1 MTGSTDGRAAS
12 SSNCW
17 KIIHI
22 PDKPPIPPDNQPTTI
37 VHAAAIEPQHAN
49 TIVRKLNQIAPLENL
64 RHVKRVH
71 KRCLDEGK
79 IQLFVVL
86 CMAPENDGKC
96 NHMPEE
102 VLELVTLYQ
111 LSTFITKVCT
121 YAASTKEEWEE
132 QCKLWPTSFHPPTYN
147 IDGITGFSEEDS
159 QSIFRFMKFAVSL
172 AKSGVGSVV
181 NAAVI
186 VDPSTMQVI
195 ASSRDQVL
203 SCNTPIKKNNGET
216 CCSRLSE
223 ATQYDTIETEDRQS
237 LLSKCSFNDAKL
249 TYNCVSCL
257 NPWSWLEQ
265 KLHTGSGSWHPL
277 QHAAIVAI
285 ENSAA
290 RERDLFPMNGHI
302 ADEFVHEDY
311 KALSPTGSPWKRQKI
326 NLANVKDDENMN
338 CQKNGLRSDSSRPYL
353 CTGYDI
359 YLVWEPCTMCA
370 MALVH
375 QRIRRIFYAFPNS
388 SDGALGSVHRLQG
401 EKSLNHH
408 YAVFRVL
415 IPVDVLKSE
424 ALFAITAENG

>member
-1 MTGSTDGRAAS
+1 MTGSTDERTTS

-22 PDKPPIPPDNQPTTI
+22 PDKPPIPPDNQPTI
-37 VHAAAIEPQHAN
+37 NVHAAAIEPRHAN

-71 KRCLDEGK
+71 KRCMDGGTFE
-79 IQLFVVL
+79 LFVVL
-86 CMAPENDGKC
+86 CVALENDGKC
-96 NHMPEE
+96 NNMPEE
-102 VLELVTLYQ
+102 VLELVNLNQ
-111 LSTFITKVCT
+111 LSTFITKVCR
-121 YAASTKEEWEE
+121 YAASTKEEWEG

-159 QSIFRFMKFAVSL
+159 QSIFRFMKFAVGL
-172 AKSGVGSVV
+172 AKYGVGSVV

-203 SCNTPIKKNNGET
+203 SCNTLIKRSNGET
-216 CCSRLSE
+216 CCSRLPE
-223 ATQYDTIETEDRQS
+223 ATQYETIETGDRQS
-237 LLSKCSFNDAKL
+237 LLSKCSSIDAL
-249 TYNCVSCL
+249 TYNRVSCL
-257 NPWSWLEQ
+257 NPWSWLEH
-265 KLHTGSGSWHPL
+265 KLHTSSGSWHPL

-290 RERDLFPMNGHI
+290 RDRHLFPGDGHI
-302 ADEFVHEDY
+302 SDEFVREDY
-311 KALSPTGSPWKRQKI
+311 KMSPTGSPLKRQKI
-326 NLANVKDDENMN
+326 NLANVNDEENMN
-338 CQKNGLRSDSSRPYL
+338 CQKNELRFDSTRPYL

-359 YLVWEPCTMCA
+359 YLVWEPCIMCA

-375 QRIRRIFYAFPNS
+375 QRIRRIFYAYPNS

-415 IPVDVLKSE
+415 IPEDVLKGE
-424 ALFAITAENG
+424 ALVAIGADNY